1 MNVIFS
7 ANVRRINVFTGWTI
21 VSCFFAGSSL
31 SAQKK
36 APVDYVDPF
45 IGTAKSSVFTKW
57 GSEGGT
63 YPGAV
68 APWGYM
74 QLTPENGSG
83 NVRGYDYSK
92 KTIGFFS
99 CMLHN
104 SGFPSGSTGALQVM
118 PVANSTAYQ
127 PMEYQRAF
135 SHADE
140 KASPGYYS
148 VLFRDN
154 NTLVEATASARAGM
168 FRFTFAAHSTPQ
180 IFIGNGE
187 PFNAVMQFSESYL
200 EKLPVK
206 GGYLLKFAA
215 GEKAK
220 QIILRISASGVS
232 KESAERNIAAEAA
245 GSFDRLRQDT
255 WQQWA
260 KVLSVID
267 INDHNEAKKTIFY
280 TALYHAMLMPWII
293 SDVDGNYRGRDGK
306 VHTVSGR
313 AAYGGFS
320 PWDTFRSLHPL
331 LTLLYPEKQRD
342 MVLSMLDIYHQTGYL
357 PIESMT
363 GNHSVPIIA
372 DAYLKGVPGIDS
384 AVAYAAMKKSIVD
397 APFIQ
402 EDLSVFQ
409 QKGYIPFSYPESVTR
424 SVEYAYDDWALGY
437 YAGQVMHNTH
447 DQQLLMNRSY
457 NYRHLFYPQDMFLLP
472 RQEHEFKT
480 APGNTGYKE
489 GDKWVYSYFVPQHTR
504 DLVNLMG
511 GDQLFT
517 ERLDTALSRGHIT
530 FDNETVFH
538 VPYLFNAANAPHKTQ
553 QWVRTIMQTRFK
565 PTPGGLPGNDDLG
578 STSSWYVLS
587 AMGIYPL
594 CPGLPEYT
602 IGVPAFDTLRI
613 HLQNGRDFVITRTHA
628 QYPYIKSLTVNH
640 RSYNSINIPHALIA
654 QGGEMA
660 FDMDASPANKW
671 VLRDT
676 SGQTAFEIFDQ
687 SVSKNSVLPDEPFYV
702 RFSVRNE
709 GSPGTKRVELLVD
722 GKVYG
727 YKHCM
732 VEQGLTVTDSIPCR
746 LYRPGSAH
754 ITLNGEHTM
763 SVQVNRPDGPLPV
776 GPQIKDLLLQ
786 ALVRKG
792 AQQQVVFTAKNTGWV
807 TRTFQAPL
815 KLDKQV
821 LMTEKITLEPGQ
833 EKTLSRQFPMLKE
846 GWHTVSIG
854 EAAGK
859 CKVYTANKDA
869 ILLDLSAAG
878 QASDS
883 LLADSSGLGN
893 HGHIIGKGGLK
904 EPGKLLLG
912 EDCYV
917 EVPNARSLDVM
928 GTTITMMAW
937 VYPMNTDK
945 GLVDVFSKGDTH
957 VLQVSDG
964 RTLTFFAG
972 GWGRGDVTVSLPE
985 NWKDHWHHIAG
996 VCDGDSLKVYID
1008 GEMKGFTIP
1017 EGHENLSVSS
1027 RWTLGRN
1034 EEFPFQRIFR
1044 GYMDKAKVFATPLSG
1059 EEIKGIYRKESNIV
1073 H

>member
-7 ANVRRINVFTGWTI
+7 ANVRRISVFTGWTI
-21 VSCFFAGSSL
+21 VSCFFAGSQL

-68 APWGYM
+68 APWGYI

-83 NVRGYDYSK
+83 SVRGYDYNK
-92 KTIGFFS
+92 KTIGFFT
-99 CMLHN
+99 CLGHN
-104 SGFPSGSTGALQVM
+104 SGFPSGSTGVLQVM
-118 PVANSTAYQ
+118 PVANSAAFRLVD
-127 PMEYQRAF
+127 YQRAF
-135 SHADE
+135 LHGDE

-154 NTLVEATASARAGM
+154 NTLVEATASEHMGM
-168 FRFTFAAHSTPQ
+168 FRFTFPAHVVPQ
-180 IFIGNGE
+180 IFINNVDE
-187 PFNAVMQFSESYL
+187 FNAAIHFSESYV
-200 EKLPVK
+200 EKQPVA
-206 GGYLLKFAA
+206 GGYLVKFAA
-215 GEKAK
+215 GEKPR
-220 QIILRISASGVS
+220 QVILSVSASGVS
-232 KESAERNIAAEAA
+232 KESAERNIAVEGAA
-245 GSFDRLRQDT
+245 GFDRLRQDT
-255 WQQWA
+255 RQKWA
-260 KVLSVID
+260 KVLSVVD
-267 INDHNEAKKTIFY
+267 IADNNEANKTIFY

-331 LTLLYPEKQRD
+331 LSLLYPEKQRD
-342 MVLSMLDIYHQTGYL
+342 MILSMLDIYQQTGYL

-363 GNHSVPIIA
+363 GNHAVPIIV
-372 DAYLKGVPGIDS
+372 DSYLKGVPGIDS
-384 AVAYAAMKKSIVD
+384 AAAYAAMKKSIVD
-397 APFIQ
+397 TPFIQ
-402 EDLSVFQ
+402 SDLSVFQ

-424 SVEYAYDDWALGY
+424 TVEYAYDDWTLAAF
-437 YAGQVMHNTH
+437 AGQVMHNDH

-457 NYRHLFYPQDMFLLP
+457 QYRNLFHPQDLFALP
-472 RQEHEFKT
+472 RQEYEFKIE
-480 APGNTGYKE
+480 PGNTGYKE

-511 GDQLFT
+511 GDKLFT

-553 QWVRTIMQTRFK
+553 QWVRNIMQTRFK
-565 PTPGGLPGNDDLG
+565 ATPGGLPGNDDLG

-587 AMGIYPL
+587 AMGMYPI

-613 HLQNGRDFVITRTHA
+613 HLQNGRDFVIKRTHA

-640 RSYNSINIPHALIA
+640 RPYSSISIPHALMA
-654 QGGEMA
+654 KGGELV

-671 VLRDT
+671 LVRDT
-676 SGQTAFEIFDQ
+676 AGQAYFEIFDQ
-687 SVSKNSVLPDEPFYV
+687 SVSKKSVLPDEPFYV
-702 RFSVRNE
+702 RFSVQNK
-709 GSPGTKRVELLVD
+709 GSLGTKRVELLVD
-722 GKVYG
+722 GKLYA
-727 YKHCM
+727 YKNCM
-732 VEQGLTVTDSIPCR
+732 VAQGMTVTDSIPCR
-746 LYRPGSAH
+746 LYRLGNAH
-754 ITLNGEHTM
+754 LTLNGQQVMT
-763 SVQVNRPDGPLPV
+763 VQVNKPDHPLPDR
-776 GPQIKDLLLQ
+776 PEIKDLILR

-792 AQQQVVFTAKNTGWV
+792 DRQQVVFTVQNTGW
-807 TRTFQAPL
+807 TTHTFQVPL

-821 LMTEKITLEPGQ
+821 LMTEKIILEPGQ
-833 EKTLSRQFPMLKE
+833 EKTLSRQFPMAQE

-854 EAAGK
+854 DVAQR

-883 LLADSSGLGN
+883 LISDNSGLGN
-893 HGHIIGKGGLK
+893 HGHIFGEGGRK

-912 EDCYV
+912 KDCYV

-937 VYPMNTDK
+937 VYPKSTDN
-945 GLVDVFSKGDTH
+945 GLVDIFTKGDTH
-957 VLQVSDG
+957 VLQVADG

-972 GWGRGDVTVSLPE
+972 GWGRGDCTVPLPE

-1008 GEMKGFTIP
+1008 GEMKGYAIP
-1017 EGHENLSVSS
+1017 EGHENLSVLN

-1034 EEFPFQRIFR
+1034 EEFPFQRIFN
-1044 GYMDKAKVFATPLSG
+1044 GYMDKVKVFATPLSG
-1059 EEIKGIYRKESNIV
+1059 EEVKEICRKESDIA

>member
-1 MNVIFS
+1 M
-7 ANVRRINVFTGWTI
+7 
-21 VSCFFAGSSL
+21 

-36 APVDYVDPF
+36 GPVDYVDPF

-68 APWGYM
+68 APWGFM
-74 QLTPENGSG
+74 QLTPEMGSG

-92 KTIGFFS
+92 KTIGFFT
-99 CMLHN
+99 CILHN

-118 PVANSTAYQ
+118 PVASGNAFN
-127 PMEYQRAF
+127 PMDYQRAF

-154 NTLVEATASARAGM
+154 NTLVEATASERVGM
-168 FRFTFAAHSTPQ
+168 FRFTFPAHSVPQ
-180 IFIGNGE
+180 IFIGNSE
-187 PFNAVMQFSESYL
+187 PFNTAIHFSESVT
-200 EKLPVK
+200 EKQPVK
-206 GGYLLKFAA
+206 GGYLVKFAA
-215 GEKAK
+215 GERPK
-220 QIILRISASGVS
+220 QIILSISVSDVS
-232 KESAERNIAAEAA
+232 KESAERNLAVEGAV
-245 GSFDRLRQDT
+245 GFDKLRQDT
-255 WQQWA
+255 RQQWA
-260 KVLSVID
+260 KVLSVVD
-267 INDHNEAKKTIFY
+267 ISDKNEANKTIFY

-293 SDVDGNYRGRDGK
+293 SDVDGNYRGRDRK
-306 VHTVSGR
+306 VHRVSGR

-331 LTLLYPEKQRD
+331 LSLLYPERQRD
-342 MVLSMLDIYHQTGYL
+342 MVLSMLDIYQQTGHL

-363 GNHSVPIIA
+363 GNHSVPIIV
-372 DAYLKGVPGIDS
+372 DSYLKGVPGIDS
-384 AVAYAAMKKSIVD
+384 AVAYTAMKKSIVD
-397 APFIQ
+397 TPFLQ
-402 EDLSVFQ
+402 DDLSVFQ

-424 SVEYAYDDWALGY
+424 TVEYAYDDWALAAF
-437 YAGQVMHNTH
+437 AGQVMHNDH

-457 NYRHLFYPQDMFLLP
+457 QYRNLFHSQDLFMLP
-472 RQEHEFKT
+472 RQEHEFKL

-511 GDQLFT
+511 GDKLFT
-517 ERLDTALSRGHIT
+517 ERLDTALSRDHIT

-553 QWVRTIMQTRFK
+553 WWVRNIMQTRFK
-565 PTPGGLPGNDDLG
+565 ATPGGLPGNDDLG

-587 AMGIYPL
+587 AMGIYPI

-602 IGVPAFDTLRI
+602 IGVPVFDTLRI
-613 HLQNGRDFVITRTHA
+613 HLHNGRDFVIKRTHGE
-628 QYPYIKSLTVNH
+628 YPYIKSLSVNH
-640 RSYNSINIPHALIA
+640 RPYSSISIPHALIA
-654 QGGEMA
+654 QGGEML

-671 VLRDT
+671 LVRDSSGRADFEVL
-676 SGQTAFEIFDQ
+676 QP
-687 SVSKNSVLPDEPFYV
+687 SVSKNNVLPDEPFYV
-702 RFSVRNE
+702 RFSVQNKR
-709 GSPGTKRVELLVD
+709 SLGTKRVELLVD
-722 GKVYG
+722 GKVYA
-727 YKHCM
+727 YRHCM
-732 VEQGLTVTDSIPCR
+732 VGQGITVTDSIPCR
-746 LYRPGSAH
+746 LYRPGNAH
-754 ITLNGEHTM
+754 LTLDGEHAMT
-763 SVQVNRPDGPLPV
+763 VQVNKPDHPLPER
-776 GPQIKDLLLQ
+776 PQIKSLILQ

-792 AQQQVVFTAKNTGWV
+792 QLQQVVFTVQNTGWIA
-807 TRTFQAPL
+807 RTFQLPL

-833 EKTLSRQFPMLKE
+833 EKTLSRQFSISKE

-854 EAAGK
+854 NAAER

-869 ILLDLSAAG
+869 ILLDLSATG
-878 QASDS
+878 QVDS

-893 HGHIIGKGGLK
+893 HGRIFGGGRQ

-912 EDCYV
+912 KDSYV

-937 VYPMNTDK
+937 VYPKSTDK
-945 GLVDVFSKGDTH
+945 GLVDIFTKGDTH

-972 GWGRGDVTVSLPE
+972 GWGRGDVTVQLPE

-996 VCDGDSLKVYID
+996 VCDGDSLKIYID
-1008 GEMKGFTIP
+1008 GEMKGFAIP
-1017 EGHENLSVSS
+1017 EGHENLSVSN

-1034 EEFPFQRIFR
+1034 EEFPFQRIFN
-1044 GYMDKAKVFATPLSG
+1044 GYMDRVKVFYTALSG
-1059 EEIKGIYRKESNIV
+1059 EEVKTIYQENTSQIK
-1073 H
+1073 